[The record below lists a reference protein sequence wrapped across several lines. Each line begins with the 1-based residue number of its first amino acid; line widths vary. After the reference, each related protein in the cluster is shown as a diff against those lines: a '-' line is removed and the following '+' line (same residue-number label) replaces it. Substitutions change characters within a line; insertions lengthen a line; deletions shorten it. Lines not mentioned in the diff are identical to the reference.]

1 MELGFNGEVVLITGG
16 SKGIGLASAKLFAAE
31 GCNIAIAAR
40 DGDGVEAA
48 LAEIGAAGDGETF
61 GTTGD
66 MTSTEDVERVVAETL
81 DRFGRIDVLVTC
93 AGASPGGSLEDLD
106 EEQWYSSL
114 HLKLMGYVRA
124 CRAVLPHMR
133 ERGSG
138 SVVLVVGNDGLKP
151 IHFEVTAG
159 AANAA
164 DQNFAAA
171 IAEQYGKHGVRVNTV
186 NPGPVDTDRWDLLEK
201 AIAAGRGISQG
212 EARKLVEASIPL
224 GRICTAEEVAD
235 LVVFL
240 ASSRASFINGAHVPI
255 DGAQRKA
262 LMDQP

>member
-1 MELGFNGEVVLITGG
+1 MELGFNGDVVLITGG
-16 SKGIGLASAKLFAAE
+16 SKGIGLESAKLFASE

-40 DGDGVEAA
+40 DRGGVDAA
-48 LAEIGAAGDGETF
+48 VGEIDAAGDGEVF

-66 MTSTEDVERVVAETL
+66 MTESTDVERIVSETI
-81 DRFGRIDVLVTC
+81 DRFGKIDVLVTC
-93 AGASPGGSLEDLD
+93 AGASPGGSLEDLS
-106 EEQWYSSL
+106 EEQWYASL
-114 HLKLMGYVRA
+114 HLKLMGYIRA

-171 IAEQYGKHGVRVNTV
+171 VAEQYGAYGVRVNTV

-201 AIAAGRGISQG
+201 AIAKGRGISQG
-212 EARKLVEASIPL
+212 EARKLVERSIPL
-224 GRICTAEEVAD
+224 GRICSAQEVAN

-240 ASSRASFINGAHVPI
+240 ASPRASFVNGAHVPI

-262 LMDQP
+262 LMDIG

>member
-16 SKGIGLASAKLFAAE
+16 SKGIGLESAQLFAEE
-31 GCNIAIAAR
+31 GCRVAIVARERSGVDAA
-40 DGDGVEAA
+40 VAAIEAA
-48 LAEIGAAGDGETF
+48 GGGEAF

-66 MTSTEDVERVVAETL
+66 MTRTEDVERVVAEAL
-81 DRFGRIDVLVTC
+81 ERFGGIDVLVTC
-93 AGASPGGSLEDLD
+93 AGASPGGSLEDLT

-124 CRAVLPHMR
+124 CRAVLPQMR

-138 SVVLVVGNDGLKP
+138 NVVLVVGNDGLKP

-171 IAEQYGKHGVRVNTV
+171 IAEQYGAHGIRVNTV
-186 NPGPVDTDRWDLLEK
+186 NPGPVETDRWDLLEK
-201 AIAAGRGISQG
+201 AIAKGRGISQD
-212 EARKLVEASIPL
+212 EARKLVESSIPL
-224 GRICTAEEVAD
+224 GRICTAEEIANV
-235 LVVFL
+235 VVFL
-240 ASSRASFINGAHVPI
+240 ASPRASFINGAHVPV

-262 LMDQP
+262 LMDR

>member
-16 SKGIGLASAKLFAAE
+16 SKGIGLESAKLFAEE
-31 GCNIAIAAR
+31 GCRVAITAR
-40 DGDGVEAA
+40 DAGGIESALEAI
-48 LAEIGAAGDGETF
+48 EGAGSPEVF

-66 MTSTEDVERVVAETL
+66 MTQSEDVGRVVAETL

-93 AGASPGGSLEDLD
+93 AGASPGGSLEDLT

-138 SVVLVVGNDGLKP
+138 NVVLVVGNDGLKP

-171 IAEQYGKHGVRVNTV
+171 IAEEYGAHGVRVNTV

-201 AIAAGRGISQG
+201 AIAKGRGMSQAD
-212 EARKLVEASIPL
+212 ARKLVERSIPL
-224 GRICTAEEVAD
+224 GRICTAQEVAN

-240 ASSRASFINGAHVPI
+240 ASPRASFINGAHVPI

-262 LMDQP
+262 LMDIS

>member
-1 MELGFNGEVVLITGG
+1 MKLGYENEVVLITGG
-16 SKGIGLASAKLFAAE
+16 SKGIGLESAKLFAAE
-31 GCNIAIAAR
+31 GCSIAIAAR
-40 DGDGVEAA
+40 DQGGIDRALEEIDGH
-48 LAEIGAAGDGETF
+48 GEGEVF
-61 GTTGD
+61 GVTAD
-66 MTSTEDVERVVAETL
+66 MTSTEDVERVVSETI

-93 AGASPGGSLEDLD
+93 AGASPGGSLENLS
-106 EEQWYSSL
+106 EEQWYESL

-171 IAEQYGKHGVRVNTV
+171 IAEQYGAHGVRVNTV

-201 AIAAGRGISQG
+201 EIAAGRGISQG
-212 EARKLVEASIPL
+212 EARKLVESSIPL
-224 GRICTAEEVAD
+224 GRICTAEEVANV
-235 LVVFL
+235 VVFL
-240 ASSRASFINGAHVPI
+240 ASRRASFVNGAHVPV

-262 LMDQP
+262 LMDV

>member
-1 MELGFNGEVVLITGG
+1 MELGFDGEVVLITGG
-16 SKGIGLASAKLFAAE
+16 SKGIGLESAKIFAAE
-31 GCNIAIAAR
+31 GCSIAIVAR
-40 DGDGVEAA
+40 DRAFVDAA
-48 LAEIGAAGDGETF
+48 LAEIDARGPGDVFGA
-61 GTTGD
+61 TGD
-66 MTSTEDVERVVAETL
+66 MTSTEDVEAAVAATL
-81 DRFGRIDVLVTC
+81 DRFGRIDTLVTC
-93 AGASPGGSLEDLD
+93 AGASPGGSLENLT

-114 HLKLMGYVRA
+114 NLKLMGYVRA

-171 IAEQYGKHGVRVNTV
+171 IAEQYGAHGVRVNTV
-186 NPGPVDTDRWDLLEK
+186 NPGPVDTERWDLLEK
-201 AIAAGRGISQG
+201 EIARGRGISQD
-212 EARKLVEASIPL
+212 EARALVSSSIPL

-240 ASSRASFINGAHVPI
+240 ASPRASFINGAHVPI
-255 DGAQRKA
+255 DGGQRKA
-262 LMDQP
+262 LMDV

>member
-1 MELGFNGEVVLITGG
+1 MELGYENEVVLITGG
-16 SKGIGLASAKLFAAE
+16 SKGIGLESAKLFADE
-31 GCNIAIAAR
+31 GCNLAIVAR
-40 DGDGVEAA
+40 DRGGVDEA
-48 LAEIGAAGDGETF
+48 LETIDSHGDGEVF

-66 MTSTEDVERVVAETL
+66 MTSTEDVERVVAETIE
-81 DRFGRIDVLVTC
+81 RFDRIDVLVTC
-93 AGASPGGSLEDLD
+93 AGASPGGSLEDLS
-106 EEQWYSSL
+106 EEQWYESL

-171 IAEQYGKHGVRVNTV
+171 IAEQYGAHGVRVNTV
-186 NPGPVDTDRWDLLEK
+186 NPGPVDTERWDLLEK
-201 AIAAGRGISQG
+201 AIAAGRGVSQAD
-212 EARKLVEASIPL
+212 ARKLVESSIPL
-224 GRICTAEEVAD
+224 GRICTAEEVANV
-235 LVVFL
+235 VVFL
-240 ASSRASFINGAHVPI
+240 ASRRASFVNGAHVPV

-262 LMDQP
+262 LMDV

>member
-1 MELGFNGEVVLITGG
+1 MELGFDGEVVLITGG
-16 SKGIGLASAKLFAAE
+16 SKGIGLESAKLFAEE
-31 GCNIAIAAR
+31 GCSVAIVAR
-40 DGDGVEAA
+40 DRAGVDAA
-48 LAEIGAAGDGETF
+48 VAAITDRGDGEVL
-61 GTTGD
+61 GLTGD
-66 MTSTEDVERVVAETL
+66 MTRSEDVERSVAETL
-81 DRFGRIDVLVTC
+81 EHFGSIDVLVTC
-93 AGASPGGSLEDLD
+93 AGASPGGSLENLTED
-106 EEQWYSSL
+106 QWYSSL
-114 HLKLMGYVRA
+114 HLKLMGYIRA

-171 IAEQYGKHGVRVNTV
+171 IAEEYGAHGVRVNTV
-186 NPGPVDTDRWDLLEK
+186 NPGPVDTGRWDLLEK
-201 AIAAGRGISQG
+201 AIARGRGISQA
-212 EARKLVEASIPL
+212 EARALVESSIPL
-224 GRICTAEEVAD
+224 GRICRAEEVAN

-240 ASSRASFINGAHVPI
+240 ASRRASFINGAHVPI

-262 LMDQP
+262 LMDR

>member
-1 MELGFNGEVVLITGG
+1 MDLGFNGEVVLITGG
-16 SKGIGLASAKLFAAE
+16 SKGIGLESAKLFAEE
-31 GCNIAIAAR
+31 GCSVAIVAR

-48 LAEIGAAGDGETF
+48 TGDLESRGDGQVF

-66 MTSTEDVERVVAETL
+66 MTRTEDVERAVGETI
-81 DRFGRIDVLVTC
+81 DRLGRIDVLVTC
-93 AGASPGGSLEDLD
+93 AGASPGGSLENLT

-114 HLKLMGYVRA
+114 HLKLMGYIRA

-171 IAEQYGKHGVRVNTV
+171 IAEEYGAHGVRVNTV

-201 AIAAGRGISQG
+201 SIAKGRGISQG
-212 EARKLVEASIPL
+212 EARELVESSIPL
-224 GRICTAEEVAD
+224 GRICTAEEVAN

-240 ASSRASFINGAHVPI
+240 ASPRASFVNGAHVPI

-262 LMDQP
+262 LMDR

>member
-16 SKGIGLASAKLFAAE
+16 SKGIGLESAKLFAAE
-31 GCNIAIAAR
+31 GCSIAIVAR
-40 DGDGVEAA
+40 NESSVEEA
-48 LAEIGAAGDGETF
+48 LATIDRCGPGEVFGA
-61 GTTGD
+61 TGD
-66 MTSTEDVERVVAETL
+66 MTSPEDVERVVSEAL
-81 DRFGRIDVLVTC
+81 DRFGRVDVLVTC
-93 AGASPGGSLEDLD
+93 AGASPGGSLEDLT

-171 IAEQYGKHGVRVNTV
+171 IAEQYGAHGVRVNTV
-186 NPGPVDTDRWDLLEK
+186 NPGPVDTERWDLLEK
-201 AIAAGRGISQG
+201 AIAEGRGIAQAD
-212 EARKLVEASIPL
+212 ARRLVESSIPL
-224 GRICTAEEVAD
+224 GRICTAGEVAN

-262 LMDQP
+262 LMDV